1 VLERRAPPTFDI
13 LIEIQDRQRLAIH
26 RNVAASVDSMLRGN
40 PLGLEI
46 RYRDENGEV
55 QVEMQEAWKVPSPE
69 FARRRDGREQ
79 RNGTE
84 RVQTR
89 QVRGNPA
96 RRRAIE
102 ANSVQPSEST
112 RKTSI
117 YAYGVAR
124 NRLLQ
129 AAKSLNV
136 SIEIVKDLGQA
147 DIMVTLKSYFRRQ
160 RKLIVE
166 AQNRRIPV
174 YVLRANTITQMENF
188 LVEALNLDVTP
199 NDPFEQ
205 AIAETETAIQKVQSG
220 QSSVDL
226 APVSSAI
233 RRYQH
238 QMARQANLVS
248 HSYGKGANRHVRIFS
263 TPRNQEA
270 AY

>member
-1 VLERRAPPTFDI
+1 
-13 LIEIQDRQRLAIH
+13 
-26 RNVAASVDSMLRGN
+26 M
-40 PLGLEI
+40 
-46 RYRDENGEV
+46 
-55 QVEMQEAWKVPSPE
+55 
-69 FARRRDGREQ
+69 
-79 RNGTE
+79 
-84 RVQTR
+84 
-89 QVRGNPA
+89 
-96 RRRAIE
+96 
-102 ANSVQPSEST
+102 
-112 RKTSI
+112 
-117 YAYGVAR
+117 
-124 NRLLQ
+124 Q
-129 AAKSLNV
+129 AARSLNV
-136 SIEIVKDLGQA
+136 SIEIVSDLEQA

-160 RKLIVE
+160 RKLIIE

-188 LVEALNLDVTP
+188 LVEALNLELTP

-205 AIAETETAIQKVQSG
+205 AIAETEKAIRLVQSG

-270 AY
+270 AF